1 MWKYL
6 LFIHDSENSRSK
18 NEDVESGFS
27 DLNLSE
33 SYYEH
38 REIDRLSSED
48 LDAVSDL
55 EHPNLQTPIEVMR
68 HSVQS
73 EQVKNQNSLIGA
85 RDRASKDRRRKRIY

>member
-6 LFIHDSENSRSK
+6 LFIHESEHSHSK
-18 NEDVESGFS
+18 NEDVESGFG

-38 REIDRLSSED
+38 GEIDRLSSED

-55 EHPNLQTPIEVMR
+55 EHPHHQAPFEAMR

-73 EQVKNQNSLIGA
+73 EQVEPTNSLIGTG
-85 RDRASKDRRRKRIY
+85 DRARKDRRRKRIY